1 MKKILSIT
9 AFLGLATLALT
20 SCGNDVVDN
29 ATNGI
34 NATDNGLSGLTNGKA
49 NVGFYLTDA
58 PKVKG
63 GYQAVNIDVKA
74 ISYVTDSTDT
84 AAWVTLPI
92 VEKVVEITQFTNG
105 RDSLLSNIVLPAGL
119 KIRQVRL
126 ILGDNNTIV
135 LNDGTVKSLKVP
147 SGSTSGLKLNVQST
161 PEVTSGY
168 KVVIDFDAARSIVA
182 KGNGTYSLK
191 PVIRTYIEANTSF
204 IDGYL
209 TPLNEAVRIFTITG
223 QGDTIATVS
232 DTLNANYFRVSGL
245 FSGTY
250 TLKAQNLTTDSI
262 YTLMENVPVLG
273 GTNVQL
279 STPALPLLIPG
290 TK

>member
-1 MKKILSIT
+1 M
-9 AFLGLATLALT
+9 
-20 SCGNDVVDN
+20 
-29 ATNGI
+29 
-34 NATDNGLSGLTNGKA
+34 
-49 NVGFYLTDA
+49 
-58 PKVKG
+58 
-63 GYQAVNIDVKA
+63 A
-74 ISYVTDSTDT
+74 I
-84 AAWVTLPI
+84 
-92 VEKVVEITQFTNG
+92 
-105 RDSLLSNIVLPAGL
+105 
-119 KIRQVRL
+119 
-126 ILGDNNTIV
+126 
-135 LNDGTVKSLKVP
+135 
-147 SGSTSGLKLNVQST
+147 
-161 PEVTSGY
+161 
-168 KVVIDFDAARSIVA
+168 
-182 KGNGTYSLK
+182 
-191 PVIRTYIEANTSF
+191 IRTYIEANTSF